1 MDQVFKRMIKMQIV
15 ALLIVGF
22 ATFAFAGLHG
32 GLSAIAGGF
41 AAIVGGYFASFVAS
55 GKPHQDAS
63 SVLIRLIKAEALK
76 ILIIVLMLWL
86 TFKLYKELVPI
97 ALILGL
103 ATVALL
109 SGAALSGIHDKK

>member
-1 MDQVFKRMIKMQIV
+1 VDQVFKRMIKMQIV

-55 GKPHQDAS
+55 DKPHQDAS
-63 SVLIRLIKAEALK
+63 SILIRLIKAEAIK

-86 TFKLYKELVPI
+86 TFKLYKNLVPL

-109 SGAALSGIHDKK
+109 SGAALSGINDKK